1 MKYKTTAK
9 VSVDCDYILIRH
21 TLCKRSILAFTAPKT
36 YKPLRDMTRLLTII
50 SISFL
55 LTACEQASFKTTEF
69 VENTP
74 TRTVLKVG
82 TLYGSQTYLTSDQGE
97 SGFDYEMA
105 AKFAKHLNVPLEMM
119 PYTNRHQ
126 LFEAL
131 RNNEIDI
138 VAAAITT
145 TQNRREQFLLGPTL
159 YEVNQVLVYK
169 SGSTKPRDLDNLL
182 GDISVIA
189 ESFAV
194 DTLFKLKQ
202 SHPNLKWQQVYDK
215 DNEELFSLV
224 ASGDLPYT
232 IADSNSLLIN
242 QRYLPELRAGM
253 VLSEKTEVVWL
264 LQASGSDVL
273 MGSLLSFWHQQKR
286 SGTLEH
292 LNEKYFGHVK
302 RFDYVDTRAFIRAID
317 NVLPEYQALFV
328 KHAGA
333 LDWRKLAAAGYQE
346 SHWNPKAR
354 SPTGVRGMMMLTQ
367 PTATSVG
374 VDNRLDAEQSIRG
387 GAIYLQKMIDRLPE
401 SIPDSQRIWF
411 ALASYNVGLG
421 HVEDARKITQG
432 MGKDPSAWRDVK
444 QVLPLLQ
451 QRQYY
456 KNTRYGYARGSEAV
470 HYVDNIRRYYDTLV
484 WVDNQSKQMELIEQN
499 AKKAIAGKAQPLTDT
514 IDSPKSS
521 VNTAAQD

>member
-1 MKYKTTAK
+1 MLKIVA
-9 VSVDCDYILIRH
+9 
-21 TLCKRSILAFTAPKT
+21 
-36 YKPLRDMTRLLTII
+36 II
-50 SISFL
+50 SITL
-55 LTACEQASFKTTEF
+55 LLSACHQANMKATEF
-69 VENTP
+69 IEETP
-74 TRTVLKVG
+74 QRTVLKVG
-82 TLYGSQTYLTSDQGE
+82 TLYGSQTYLNSDQGE

-105 AKFAKHLNVPLEMM
+105 AKFADYLDVPLEMI
-119 PYTNRHQ
+119 PYHNRQQ

-131 RNNEIDI
+131 RLNQIDI

-145 TQNRREQFLLGPTL
+145 TKNRREQFLLGPTL
-159 YEVNQVLVYK
+159 YEVNQVLIYK
-169 SGSTKPRDLDNLL
+169 SGNLKPRDFNKLQ
-182 GDISVIA
+182 GDVIVIS
-189 ESFAV
+189 ESAAV
-194 DTLFKLKQ
+194 DTVIKLQ
-202 SHPNLKWQQVYDK
+202 QTNPNLSWQQVDDK
-215 DNEELFSLV
+215 DNEELFSMV
-224 ASGDLPYT
+224 ASGEVLYT

-242 QRYLPELRAGM
+242 QRYLPELREGI
-253 VLSEKTEVVWL
+253 VLDDKTEVVWL
-264 LQASGSDVL
+264 LPPLDSDRL
-273 MGSLLSFWHQQKR
+273 MSALLSFWHNQKR
-286 SGTLEH
+286 NGTLEH

-317 NVLPEYQALFV
+317 NVLPEYQALFE
-328 KHAGA
+328 KHAGN

-367 PTATSVG
+367 PTASSVG

-387 GAIYLQKMIDRLPE
+387 GAIYLQKMIDRLPA

-451 QRQYY
+451 QRKYY
-456 KNTRYGYARGSEAV
+456 QHTRYGYARGSEAV

-484 WVDNQSKQMELIEQN
+484 WVDNQTKQLELELEQTEALAEETGSQTDDIDNPEELI
-499 AKKAIAGKAQPLTDT
+499 
-514 IDSPKSS
+514 KS
-521 VNTAAQD
+521 AAQ

>member
-1 MKYKTTAK
+1 
-9 VSVDCDYILIRH
+9 
-21 TLCKRSILAFTAPKT
+21 
-36 YKPLRDMTRLLTII
+36 MTKLLKIVAII
-50 SISFL
+50 SITL
-55 LTACEQASFKTTEF
+55 LLSACHQANMKATEF
-69 VENTP
+69 IEETP
-74 TRTVLKVG
+74 QRTVLKVG
-82 TLYGSQTYLTSDQGE
+82 TLYGSQTYLNSDQGE

-105 AKFAKHLNVPLEMM
+105 AKFADYLDVPLEMI
-119 PYTNRHQ
+119 PYHNRQQ

-131 RNNEIDI
+131 RLNQIDI

-145 TQNRREQFLLGPTL
+145 TKNRREQFLLGPTL
-159 YEVNQVLVYK
+159 YEVNQVLIYK
-169 SGSTKPRDLDNLL
+169 SGNLKPRDFNKLQ
-182 GDISVIA
+182 GDVIVIS
-189 ESFAV
+189 ESAAV
-194 DTLFKLKQ
+194 DTVIKLQ
-202 SHPNLKWQQVYDK
+202 QTNPNLSWQQVDDK
-215 DNEELFSLV
+215 DNEELFSMV
-224 ASGDLPYT
+224 ASGEVLYT

-242 QRYLPELRAGM
+242 QRYLPELREGI
-253 VLSEKTEVVWL
+253 VLDDKTEVVWL
-264 LQASGSDVL
+264 LPPLDSDRL
-273 MGSLLSFWHQQKR
+273 MSALLSFWHNQKR
-286 SGTLEH
+286 NGTLEH

-317 NVLPEYQALFV
+317 NVLPEYQALFE
-328 KHAGA
+328 KHAGN

-367 PTATSVG
+367 PTASSVG

-387 GAIYLQKMIDRLPE
+387 GAIYLQKMIDRLPA

-451 QRQYY
+451 QRKYY
-456 KNTRYGYARGSEAV
+456 QHTRYGYARGSEAV

-484 WVDNQSKQMELIEQN
+484 WVDNQTKQLELELEQTEALAEETGSQTDDIDNPEELI
-499 AKKAIAGKAQPLTDT
+499 
-514 IDSPKSS
+514 KS
-521 VNTAAQD
+521 AAQ

>member
-1 MKYKTTAK
+1 
-9 VSVDCDYILIRH
+9 
-21 TLCKRSILAFTAPKT
+21 
-36 YKPLRDMTRLLTII
+36 MTKLLKIVAII
-50 SISFL
+50 SITL
-55 LTACEQASFKTTEF
+55 LLSACHQANMKATEF
-69 VENTP
+69 IEETP
-74 TRTVLKVG
+74 QRTVLKVG
-82 TLYGSQTYLTSDQGE
+82 TLYGSQTYLNSDQGE

-105 AKFAKHLNVPLEMM
+105 AKFADYLDVPLEMI
-119 PYTNRHQ
+119 PYHNRQQ

-131 RNNEIDI
+131 RLKQIDI

-145 TQNRREQFLLGPTL
+145 TKNRREQFLLGPTL
-159 YEVNQVLVYK
+159 YEVNQVLIYK
-169 SGSTKPRDLDNLL
+169 SGNLKPRDFNKLQ
-182 GDISVIA
+182 GDVIVIS
-189 ESFAV
+189 ESAAV
-194 DTLFKLKQ
+194 DTVIKLQ
-202 SHPNLKWQQVYDK
+202 QTNPNLSWQQVDDK
-215 DNEELFSLV
+215 DNEELFSMV
-224 ASGDLPYT
+224 ASGEVLYT

-242 QRYLPELRAGM
+242 QRYLPELREGI
-253 VLSEKTEVVWL
+253 VLDEKTEVVWL
-264 LQASGSDVL
+264 LPPLDSDRL
-273 MGSLLSFWHQQKR
+273 MSALLSFWHNQKR
-286 SGTLEH
+286 NGTLEH

-317 NVLPEYQALFV
+317 NVLPEYQALFE
-328 KHAGA
+328 KHAGN

-367 PTATSVG
+367 PTASSVG

-387 GAIYLQKMIDRLPE
+387 GAIYLQKMIDRLPA

-451 QRQYY
+451 QRKYY
-456 KNTRYGYARGSEAV
+456 QHTRYGYARGSEAV

-484 WVDNQSKQMELIEQN
+484 WVDNQTKQLELELEQTEALAEETGSQTDDIDNPEELI
-499 AKKAIAGKAQPLTDT
+499 
-514 IDSPKSS
+514 KS
-521 VNTAAQD
+521 AAQ

>member
-1 MKYKTTAK
+1 MTK
-9 VSVDCDYILIRH
+9 L
-21 TLCKRSILAFTAPKT
+21 LA
-36 YKPLRDMTRLLTII
+36 II
-50 SISFL
+50 SLSLL
-55 LTACEQASFKTTEF
+55 LTACKQASFEATEF

-105 AKFAKHLNVPLEMM
+105 AKFAKHLDVPLEMI
-119 PYTNRHQ
+119 PYTNRQQ

-131 RNNEIDI
+131 RNNDIDI

-169 SGSTKPRDLDNLL
+169 SGSVKPRNLDNLL

-224 ASGDLPYT
+224 AAGELLYT

-242 QRYLPELRAGM
+242 QRYLPELREGM
-253 VLSEKTEVVWL
+253 VLNEKTDVVWL
-264 LQASGSDVL
+264 LQPTGSDVL

-286 SGTLEH
+286 NGTLEH

-317 NVLPEYQALFV
+317 NVLPEYQALFE
-328 KHAGA
+328 KHAGE

-367 PTATSVG
+367 PTASSVG

-387 GAIYLQKMIDRLPE
+387 GAIYLQKMIDRLPD

-451 QRQYY
+451 QRKYY
-456 KNTRYGYARGSEAV
+456 KGTRYGYARGSEAV

-484 WVDNQSKQMELIEQN
+484 WVDNQSRQMESIDENLEEEIAENTDELI
-499 AKKAIAGKAQPLTDT
+499 DD
-514 IDSPKSS
+514 IDNPENIVQS
-521 VNTAAQD
+521 AAQ